1 MTFWERFA
9 RWVRRPFLGRQSM
22 MTCREQVDL
31 LADYLDGALDPGVT
45 GALEQHLDG
54 CPSCL
59 NFIKTYKATT
69 VLVREIPCEEMPEE
83 LMNRLTSF
91 LKAKIRQEKAGGD
104 RRETPS

>member
-1 MTFWERFA
+1 MTFWESFA
-9 RWVRRPFLGRQSM
+9 RWVRWPFRRRRSV
-22 MTCREQVDL
+22 MTCREQVEL
-31 LADYLDGALDPGVT
+31 LADYLDGALDPKVA

-69 VLVREIPCEEMPEE
+69 ALVREIACEEMPEE

-104 RRETPS
+104 RRDTQP